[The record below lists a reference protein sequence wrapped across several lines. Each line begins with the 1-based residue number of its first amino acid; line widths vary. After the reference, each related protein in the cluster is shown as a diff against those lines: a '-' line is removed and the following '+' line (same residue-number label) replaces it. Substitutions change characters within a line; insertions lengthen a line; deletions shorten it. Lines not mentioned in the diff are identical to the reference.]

1 MCAPFFISPM
11 LKYLLQ
17 ILVVIPICV
26 VVLFA
31 DLDLAFCGVR
41 ILAFQV
47 LKITPVFLCDG
58 MLIDD
63 NGM

>member
-1 MCAPFFISPM
+1 M

-17 ILVVIPICV
+17 IFVVIPICV